1 MPTLNVRGLTDDAY
15 DALKAAADTEGISV
29 AEIARR
35 ALTAYPASGQPG
47 SSVAAE
53 ADQVM
58 IRGGIP
64 KWTRD
69 KVLAVIRR

>member
-1 MPTLNVRGLTDDAY
+1 MAQVNIRSLPDDVY
-15 DALKAAADTEGISV
+15 TRLQSAADAEGVSV
-29 AEIARR
+29 SEIARR